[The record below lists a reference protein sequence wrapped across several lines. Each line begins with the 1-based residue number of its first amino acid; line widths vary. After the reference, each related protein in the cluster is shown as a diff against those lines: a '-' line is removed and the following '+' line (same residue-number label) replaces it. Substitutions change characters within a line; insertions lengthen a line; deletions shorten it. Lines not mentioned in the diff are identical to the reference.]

1 MEKATKGLILEF
13 VKRLNQNTELGKL
26 EENLF
31 DNINAIIENAEDE
44 NIKKLALDLE
54 DKLIA
59 CLDLAKYQYFD
70 YGAITYNIES
80 EVNIN
85 WEPKG
90 LLPLIKNYA

>member
-26 EENLF
+26 EESLF
-31 DNINAIIENAEDE
+31 DDICDIMESTKDE
-44 NIKKLALDLE
+44 NTQKLMVDLE
-54 DKLIA
+54 SKLIA
-59 CLDLAKYQYFD
+59 YIDLVKYQYFD
-70 YGAITYNIES
+70 YGAITSNIES
-80 EVNIN
+80 EVDIN